1 MSRHSFVSLS
11 REHQVFLD
19 FLRLKDTN
27 PSQFY
32 DRNRWKILNLLLE
45 KIHHEKEESFLF
57 PYLLQID
64 ALKSGGVK
72 CATFFTPRVLN
83 AVDWP
88 DSYHQMKQSLNPFEK
103 EVDDLSPFR
112 KKVFETKSMLS
123 IPVED
128 HMLGAVAM
136 REIFRSPNYL
146 RLMDQFAGLLFDH
159 IQREED
165 CLFEV
170 CERELNSEEKVA
182 HIKNSEK
189 IDLWYQTKTKL
200 TELLAP

>member
-1 MSRHSFVSLS
+1 M
-11 REHQVFLD
+11 
-19 FLRLKDTN
+19 
-27 PSQFY
+27 
-32 DRNRWKILNLLLE
+32 
-45 KIHHEKEESFLF
+45 
-57 PYLLQID
+57 QID

-72 CATFFTPRVLN
+72 CAIFFTPRVLN
-83 AVDWP
+83 AVGWP
-88 DSYHQMKQSLNPFEK
+88 DSYHQMKQSLNPIEK

-128 HMLGAVAM
+128 HMLGAAAM
-136 REIFRSPNYL
+136 REIFRSPNYP

-170 CERELNSEEKVA
+170 CERELNSEEKVD

-189 IDLWYQTKTKL
+189 IDLRYQTKNKL